1 MKNNVPVWNKN
12 VATINKRCQK
22 IGQNSNFPL
31 LAHESEAEILSRV
44 KVAGSFDDKVTYSSF
59 HSKENFL
66 NFSQGPQK

>member
-1 MKNNVPVWNKN
+1 MPKNRSKF
-12 VATINKRCQK
+12 QL
-22 IGQNSNFPL
+22 PL